1 MPDNDRH
8 SDRDAPYLEE
18 GLPETYRRIRRAW
31 AQEEPAPEAIA
42 AAFLG
47 HLVELQHAA
56 TSALRA
62 AAGQARAPELARRLE
77 ELARKQERY
86 GELLA
91 QGMREIGGA
100 PPRPDESVV
109 ELPAGPESLK
119 RALDDEDLRDLLT
132 RDIDQV
138 ADAYHRPVP
147 PALPEAQ
154 HQLVLELKMRQEH
167 LRRQWVSG

>member
-1 MPDNDRH
+1 MPDKNRH
-8 SDRDAPYLEE
+8 SDTDAPYLEE

-56 TSALRA
+56 TTALRA

-91 QGMREIGGA
+91 QGMRDIGGA
-100 PPRPDESVV
+100 PPRPEESRVP
-109 ELPAGPESLK
+109 LPAGEGSFGYAQDDDDLLDLLK
-119 RALDDEDLRDLLT
+119 RDLET
-132 RDIDQV
+132 V
-138 ADAYHRPVP
+138 ADAYHQPIP
-147 PALPEAQ
+147 PALPEPQAE
-154 HQLVLELKMRQEH
+154 LVQDLKMRQERM
-167 LRRQWVSG
+167 RREWLSG